1 MNRHILVF
9 LTFFLLSSAKSVA
22 QDFPI
27 KEDCLLFRD
36 AKTNQSILILE
47 DSILYKGKSSKK
59 IVLKHT
65 PYPDKLTHY
74 INFNILDKTYL
85 VNDGCGPVLE
95 YRNDSI
101 VRIDNSFLHQ
111 NQCAAVSFVYKNEI
125 YYFGGYGLFTYKNIL
140 TKFDFTAK
148 EWNLIQT
155 FGNEIPSPRSAAHG
169 IVIKDDLYVFA
180 GKEEN
185 LFDIHGSKEC
195 DNTIWKLH
203 LPDMKWSKIGQFNE
217 KFFFKDFISFCFNDK
232 LYCYDI
238 RASNLIIEIDIIE
251 NTIKKYRL
259 TTIFNFIQ
267 LNFDSK
273 KKEITF
279 VNNQFTNH
287 TFQYLT
293 LKWDKLIGKPF
304 SEESFNYP
312 ISTKANFLWFIP
324 IVLLSVIWYY
334 RKKIAI
340 IVKPFRGIVYNRA
353 SQSYFYKGKII
364 NTFEET
370 ELRILD
376 FLIENS
382 NRFISLNEL
391 NKLFEN
397 NELFENFST
406 TLKRRENTVI
416 GLFLKLTLITRISES
431 QFLISRKNPDDKRI
445 REVKFSPDFIKIK

>member
-9 LTFFLLSSAKSVA
+9 LTFFFLSSIKSVA

-59 IVLKHT
+59 TILKHT
-65 PYPDKLTHY
+65 PYPDKLIHY
-74 INFNILDKTYL
+74 LNFNILDKTYL
-85 VNDGCGPVLE
+85 VHDGCGPVLE

-140 TKFDFTAK
+140 TKFDFKSK

-185 LFDIHGSKEC
+185 IFDIHGSKEC
-195 DNTIWKLH
+195 ENTIWKLH

-217 KFFFKDFISFCFNDK
+217 QFFFKDLISFCFNDK

-238 RASNLIIEIDIIE
+238 DVSSLIIEIDIVK
-251 NTIKKYRL
+251 NTIKKYKL
-259 TTIFNFIQ
+259 TTIFKPTQ

-273 KKEITF
+273 KREITF
-279 VNNQFTNH
+279 VNNQFTNY

-304 SEESFNYP
+304 SEKSFSTP
-312 ISTKANFLWFIP
+312 ISNNANFLWFIP
-324 IVLLSVIWYY
+324 IGLLSFLWIY
-334 RKKIAI
+334 RKKLHVKLNLLKELYI
-340 IVKPFRGIVYNRA
+340 I
-353 SQSYFYKGKII
+353 Q
-364 NTFEET
+364 
-370 ELRILD
+370 
-376 FLIENS
+376 
-382 NRFISLNEL
+382 
-391 NKLFEN
+391 
-397 NELFENFST
+397 
-406 TLKRRENTVI
+406 
-416 GLFLKLTLITRISES
+416 
-431 QFLISRKNPDDKRI
+431 
-445 REVKFSPDFIKIK
+445 

>member
-1 MNRHILVF
+1 MKQLLVILSA
-9 LTFFLLSSAKSVA
+9 FFILSSVKSVA

-47 DSILYKGKSSKK
+47 DSILYKGKSSQKV
-59 IVLKHT
+59 VLKHT

-74 INFNILDKTYL
+74 LNFNILDKTYL
-85 VNDGCGPVLE
+85 VHDGCGPVLE

-140 TKFDFTAK
+140 TKFDFKAK

-180 GKEEN
+180 GKEVN
-185 LFDIHGSKEC
+185 LLDIYGRKKC

-203 LPDMKWSKIGQFNE
+203 LPDMKWSKYGQFNDPL
-217 KFFFKDFISFCFNDK
+217 FYNDLISFTFKDK
-232 LYCYDI
+232 LYCYDVH
-238 RASNLIIEIDIIE
+238 SFGYVTEIDFIK
-251 NTIKKYRL
+251 NTIKKYKF
-259 TTIFNFIQ
+259 TTILSPIQ
-267 LNFDSK
+267 LNLDSK
-273 KKEITF
+273 NREIACI
-279 VNNQFTNH
+279 NNQLSNQ

-293 LKWDKLIGKPF
+293 LKLDEFLGKPF
-304 SEESFNYP
+304 SEKSFSTP
-312 ISTKANFLWFIP
+312 ISNNANFLWFTLF
-324 IVLLSVIWYY
+324 VLLSVAWFY
-334 RKKIAI
+334 RKKIARK
-340 IVKPFRGIVYNRA
+340 VRPFRGIVFN
-353 SQSYFYKGKII
+353 SVSKSYFYKGKII
-364 NTFEET
+364 NEFEET
-370 ELRILD
+370 ELRILG
-376 FLIENS
+376 FLIDNN

-397 NELFENFST
+397 NSVFENFST
-406 TLKRRENTVI
+406 TIKRRENSVMS
-416 GLFLKLTLITRISES
+416 LFFKLTLITKIPES